1 MPHRPSAVPLHAVAA
16 AGAAIAGAVVQLPAA
31 APAAAQTRPG
41 FEIGPELYYYRYE
54 EPDFAKLE
62 GAFAAANG
70 SYTFKGERLFLTL
83 NGIAGAGYLD
93 YSSRGTGSYSGTWNY
108 MGDLRALGGG
118 DFTLRDGL
126 VASPYSG
133 LGYRLLFDNSSGTV
147 SSSGARG
154 YDRLSQY
161 LYLPIGVTFGIAAAS
176 WTLRP
181 NIEFD
186 LLLHGWQTS
195 YLSTAD
201 SRLNDPTNDQNHGYG
216 IRASILAEM
225 PTRFGHLSFGPFVR
239 YWNIRTSDPAT
250 ITVRGVPL
258 TNGYE
263 PGNHTIEAGGTVRFG
278 F

>member
-1 MPHRPSAVPLHAVAA
+1 MPHRSLAVSLTSVAA
-16 AGAAIAGAVVQLPAA
+16 AGAAIAAVQLSLATH
-31 APAAAQTRPG
+31 AAAQTRPG
-41 FEIGPELYYYRYE
+41 FEIGPELYYYQYE

-70 SYTFKGERLFLTL
+70 SYTFKGDRYFLRLNAIL
-83 NGIAGAGYLD
+83 GAGYLD
-93 YSSRGTGSYSGTWNY
+93 YSSAGTGSYSGTWNY
-108 MGDLRALGGG
+108 MGDFRALGGG

-126 VASPYSG
+126 IASPSSG
-133 LGYRLLFDNSSGTV
+133 LGYRLLFDNSGGTV

-161 LYLPIGVTFGIAAAS
+161 LYLPVGITFGIAIGGG
-176 WTLRP
+176 WTLKP
-181 NIEFD
+181 NAEFD

-216 IRASILAEM
+216 IRADLLAEM
-225 PTRFGHLSFGPFVR
+225 PTRFGSLSFGPFVR

-250 ITVRGVPL
+250 ITFRGTPVG
-258 TNGYE
+258 TGYE
-263 PGNHTIEAGGTVRFG
+263 PGNHTIEAGGTVKFG